1 MSQRHHSPKYRYLVY
16 LENYGKFT
24 GDGSKK
30 LLKFFQSI
38 VLNHSQLEIRDLR
51 VSSYFMELDL
61 GTSHQINLD
70 DNNWPII
77 QSLTRFGYLL
87 RIEEISEHETNLSVN
102 ESLNVAILLFNM
114 ERFWKSHEVL
124 EQVWKKALGQEK
136 ALLNGIILV
145 DAAFVHLQKGEYD
158 VYFSILLRCLEKF
171 ENAPDFFYN
180 VNLKNLIEHV
190 KIILSEEEKTCFK
203 IQLR

>member
-1 MSQRHHSPKYRYLVY
+1 M
-16 LENYGKFT
+16 ENHGKFT
-24 GDGSKK
+24 GDGSKN
-30 LLKFFQSI
+30 LLKYFQSI
-38 VLNHSQLEIRDLR
+38 VQDNSQLEIRDLR
-51 VSSYFMELDL
+51 VSSYFLELDL
-61 GTSHQINLD
+61 GSARQINLD

-87 RIEEISEHETNLSVN
+87 RIEEISEHETNLSIN

-124 EQVWKKALGQEK
+124 EQVWKKALGPEK
-136 ALLNGIILV
+136 ALLNGVILV

-158 VYFSILLRCLEKF
+158 VYFSILLRSLKKF
-171 ENAPDFFYN
+171 DNAPDFFYN
-180 VNLKNLIEHV
+180 VNIKNLLEHV
-190 KIILSEEEKTCFK
+190 KIALSAEEKTCFK